1 MEIVPMFTSDDEPAQ
16 PAPSAAANR
25 SIEEQLA
32 AILTW
37 RESLGPQVFDPEEID
52 AFKREGRR

>member
-1 MEIVPMFTSDDEPAQ
+1 MFPSDDEPAQ
-16 PAPSAAANR
+16 PAPSAAANC
-25 SIEEQLA
+25 SIKEQLA
-32 AILTW
+32 AIRAL

>member
-1 MEIVPMFTSDDEPAQ
+1 MFTSDDEPAQ

-32 AILTW
+32 AIRTW